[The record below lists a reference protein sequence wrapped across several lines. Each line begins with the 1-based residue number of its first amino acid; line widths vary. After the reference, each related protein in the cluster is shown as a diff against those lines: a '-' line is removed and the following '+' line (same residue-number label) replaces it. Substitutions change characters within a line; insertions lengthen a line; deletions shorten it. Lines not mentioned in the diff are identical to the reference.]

1 MDIKLYPS
9 VMCMDSSR
17 LLEEIRSLEEV
28 GVDGFHVD
36 VMDGDFVTA
45 RSPENHVA
53 HVRAYT
59 SLPLEVHLM
68 VRKPADYL
76 EEVYASQPEVI
87 YVHAEAEDISACLK
101 DIRKRGY
108 RAGLAVAPGTPFN
121 GVAPFLP
128 SVDQLLVLRVT
139 PGCCGQPAIPHVES
153 KIAQSLC
160 FPQRSYGITCDGAV
174 TADFIAKWHVEGVE
188 HFVCGMASGFFHQ
201 GKSRGSICRSLKQK
215 PIINFSES
223 SPA

>member
-76 EEVYASQPEVI
+76 EEVYASRPETI
-87 YVHAEAEDISACLK
+87 YVHAEAEDVSACLK
-101 DIRKRGY
+101 DIQKRGY
-108 RAGLAVAPGTPFN
+108 RVGLAVCPETQLDEIASF
-121 GVAPFLP
+121 FP

-139 PGCCGQPAIPHVES
+139 PGCCGQPAIPHVEP
-153 KIAQSLC
+153 KIAQLLR
-160 FPQRSYGITCDGAV
+160 PLQRSYGITCDGAV
-174 TADFIAKWHVEGVE
+174 TADFIAKWRARGVE
-188 HFVCGMASGFFHQ
+188 HFVCGMASGLYTIRDNFVDERRKQ
-201 GKSRGSICRSLKQK
+201 LCALRGI
-215 PIINFSES
+215 
-223 SPA
+223 